1 LKSGKSINKSAVVVV
16 LLCMGKLDLSE
27 VLGCVVIHGEPDRD
41 VQIANS
47 HCGWSRVEKG

>member
-1 LKSGKSINKSAVVVV
+1 MKSGKDINEAAAIVV

-27 VLGCVVIHGEPDRD
+27 VLGCVVIHEEPDRD